1 MTTGIYLLKFA
12 HGLEYV
18 GQAIDIEKRWE
29 QHKSNML
36 ANKAAAKMQH
46 AFKTC
51 GFPETEIV
59 IECHKDNLDILE
71 GYFIQLLR
79 PALNTVLNG
88 MYSDVELSIIERNM
102 DLVKL
107 STTQLLDAYNKLETA
122 MNICAEQAKA
132 LEEGMVELDKARTA
146 SSMAIGAVRELQELK
161 TLHEQEIDSLE
172 SEIELLTSRLECAER
187 PWWRKIF

>member
-12 HGLEYV
+12 DGLEYV

-36 ANKAAAKMQH
+36 TNKASSKMQH

-51 GFPETEIV
+51 GLPKIEII
-59 IECHKDNLDILE
+59 IECHKDNLGILE
-71 GYFIQLLR
+71 NYYIQLLR

-88 MYSDVELSIIERNM
+88 IYSDVELIIIERNL
-102 DLVKL
+102 DLVKF
-107 STTQLLDAYNKLETA
+107 STTDLFDAYNKLEAA
-122 MNICAEQAKA
+122 MNICAEQSKA
-132 LEEGMVELDKARTA
+132 LEAGLIELEEARNTN
-146 SSMAIGAVRELQELK
+146 SMAIGAVKELQELK
-161 TLHEQEIDSLE
+161 TLHEREIDCLE
-172 SEIELLTSRLECAER
+172 AEIELLTSELEWAKC

>member
-12 HGLEYV
+12 DGLEYV

-51 GFPETEIV
+51 GFPEMEIV

-107 STTQLLDAYNKLETA
+107 STTQLLDAYNKLEAA

-132 LEEGMVELDKARTA
+132 LEEGMVELDEARTA